1 MATNTSTTS
10 TTHTGN
16 GSTNNFSISF
26 SFLANAEVDVTVAGV
41 LKTLDTHYTIS
52 GSTVTFTS
60 GNTPANGA
68 AIKFQRDTDISAKK
82 VDFQDGSVLTETDL
96 DTNSDQV
103 LFAQQEITD
112 KLGTIEEG
120 ATGDQTAAEIRA
132 LVESATD
139 SNVFTDADH
148 TKLNGI
154 ESGATADQTAAEIR
168 TLVESASDSNVFT
181 DADHTKL
188 NGIESGATADQT
200 NAEIRAAVEAATDSN
215 VFTDADHTKLNSVE
229 TGATADQTVSE
240 IKGLIA
246 GSPLDSS
253 HLAANSVGDS
263 ELASAQLTT
272 LAGMQSGTASKLA
285 DNTALI
291 ADLADLNQ
299 LDGMA
304 KQTSITDDDTK
315 FPTSGAIVDYVA
327 AQLAPIGGFEVIATD
342 AAFPNTQPASGV
354 VISIADGG
362 GLVVNGSGTSTTGRT
377 VNGTTVT
384 INNFASNFNNS
395 TVDAGVAILV
405 SSTGSNQ
412 VYNYHKATLKEADL
426 LSLSGDINDFAERY
440 RVVNG
445 EPTSNNDEGDL
456 IYDKNADAIK
466 VFDSSTNTFKLLNS
480 VGDFKFLFLCPTGG
494 NGAPTFD
501 GNTSTYDLRV
511 GSNNGSAATVTN
523 AAQLIV
529 SIDGVIQKPNT
540 GTSQP
545 SEGFAMV
552 DSNTIVFGSNLAA
565 GVEVF
570 ISQIGDEVNIG
581 TPHDDTV
588 STAKL
593 QNLSVT
599 EAKLGNSSV
608 TRTKLNL
615 VSTSSAAG
623 LEVKGDGSSDGYL
636 QLNCS
641 QNSHGVKIKSPP
653 HSASQSYT
661 LTLPSNIVNGQFLTT
676 DANGNLS
683 WSAVSSVG
691 GATGVDFNDNVKA
704 RFGTGN
710 DLSMYHDGSGSYLLH
725 TGTGFFL
732 IEGNGTNNLNI
743 RAKSGE
749 NSIICKPD
757 AAVELYHN
765 NVKKLETHASNGVVF
780 AGGLQA
786 PDSEALRLGN
796 SNDMLVYHDGSI
808 SRIHSPSHPISI
820 RSGGQFGVFKGDGSE
835 AMLTAQQDG
844 AVDLYH
850 NGSKKFETLSDGINV
865 TGTLK
870 VNGSAI
876 STGGLG
882 NVVEDSTPQL
892 GGDLQSNGNDI
903 DFADN
908 DKANFG
914 TGNDLQIYH
923 SGNNCF
929 FINTTGY
936 SRFAATGGSL
946 YFDGNNHHFRSGDS
960 GETQAK
966 FLDNGAA
973 ELYYDN
979 VKKLETASAGVIVTG
994 NLDFT
999 GNLGA
1004 GDNKIIKLGNQ
1015 ADLQIYHDGSHSRIA
1030 DTGTGFL
1037 VLQTSKLQVNNAASN
1052 EEMLTATENGSVEL
1066 FYDNSKKLE
1075 TTSSGISISGNA
1087 VATGNIQVNDS
1098 NYLYAGS
1105 SGDLELYHNGSNS
1118 YIKNK
1123 TGQLFIMANSADVG
1137 IQMVSNGK
1145 VAIRYDD
1152 VNKIETGIGGE
1163 YGSFTASNGANGW
1176 DGMAVGGSNIVFM
1189 GESGSAGIWND
1200 ADNEWMLKCIRND
1213 KVLLYYNGSNKLETT
1228 TYGVS
1233 VTGNVNAT
1241 NHVQVN
1247 DGKYLYAGN
1256 SGDLGVTHSGT
1267 HGFINCQT
1275 GNLSIQS
1282 DGNLKLERKDGGEDY
1297 IHCAQD
1303 AQVELHY
1310 NGSVTAETTSWGF
1323 TVGGSPNGTAVGGL
1337 SNYALYAGF
1346 DLSST
1351 STFGGVVMGSG
1362 VNGNSPFVAASKA
1375 GNGTGLNLHFR
1386 TNGSKRFEIQNNG
1399 NIGAPSGSNIYYAS
1413 DQRLKKNVTSLDKG
1427 LEAIKALRPVS
1438 FNWVDGFCDV
1448 EKDPLYGF
1456 IAQEV
1461 ETVDS
1466 NLVSPFGDDV
1476 ELGEDQVVTNPLRVN
1491 EKFII
1496 PMLVKA
1502 MQELSA
1508 KVETLETKVAALEAA

>member
-1 MATNTSTTS
+1 MATNTTATS

-16 GSTNNFSISF
+16 GSTNNFAISF
-26 SFLANAEVDVTVAGV
+26 SFLANAEIDVTVAGV

-148 TKLNGI
+148 TKLNSV
-154 ESGATADQTAAEIR
+154 ESNATADQTAAEIR

-188 NGIESGATADQT
+188 NSVESGATADQT

-263 ELASAQLTT
+263 ELASTQLTT

-285 DNTALI
+285 DNTALT

-426 LSLSGDINDFAERY
+426 LSLSGDINDFGERY

-466 VFDSSTNTFKLLNS
+466 VFDSSTNTFKLINTI
-480 VGDFKFLFLCPTGG
+480 GEFKFLFLCPTGG
-494 NGAPTFD
+494 SGAPTFD

-552 DSNTIVFGSNLAA
+552 DSNTIVFGSNLEA

-593 QNLSVT
+593 QNLAVT
-599 EAKLGNSSV
+599 EAKLGNSAV

-683 WSAVSSVG
+683 WAAVTSIG

-710 DLSMYHDGSGSYLLH
+710 DLSMYHDGNGSYLLH

-749 NSIICKPD
+749 SSITCIPD
-757 AAVELYHN
+757 GGVELFHN
-765 NVKKLETHASNGVVF
+765 NVKKFETTSTGIKATGNILANLSSALNT
-780 AGGLQA
+780 QA
-786 PDSEALRLGN
+786 
-796 SNDMLVYHDGSI
+796 GSI
-808 SRIHSPSHPISI
+808 QAAGPIIAKSYINAHTSNATVLEYVSNVSKI
-820 RSGGQFGVFKGDGSE
+820 RAYGATSGSGQLAFNVGGGGDAADFE
-835 AMLTAQQDG
+835 AMRITNAGHVRIPTDNKQLQLGASQDLL
-844 AVDLYH
+844 LYH
-850 NGSKKFETLSDGINV
+850 TGFHSYLRNLTGNLYIQGNNSGSATNNVVCLNDGTTELHYDSSKKLETLSDGINV

-882 NVVEDSTPQL
+882 NVVEDTSPQL

-908 DKANFG
+908 DKAHFG
-914 TGNDLQIYH
+914 TGNDLEIYH

-929 FINTTGY
+929 FLNDTGY
-936 SRFAATGGSL
+936 TRFAAIYGAL
-946 YFDGNNHHFRSGDS
+946 YLDGNNINFRSGD
-960 GETQAK
+960 GNETLAR
-966 FLDNGAA
+966 FIDNGAA

-979 VKKLETASAGVIVTG
+979 
-994 NLDFT
+994 
-999 GNLGA
+999 
-1004 GDNKIIKLGNQ
+1004 
-1015 ADLQIYHDGSHSRIA
+1015 
-1030 DTGTGFL
+1030 
-1037 VLQTSKLQVNNAASN
+1037 
-1052 EEMLTATENGSVEL
+1052 
-1066 FYDNSKKLE
+1066 SKKFE
-1075 TTSSGISISGNA
+1075 TTSSGITVSGNA
-1087 VATGNIQVNDS
+1087 IATGNMQVND
-1098 NYLYAGS
+1098 NKYLYAGN
-1105 SGDLELYHNGSNS
+1105 SGDLQLYHTGSHS

-1123 TGQLFIMANSADVG
+1123 TGNLYIMANDADVG
-1137 IQMVSNGK
+1137 IHITPNNS

-1152 VNKIETGIGGE
+1152 VNKIQTGIGGE
-1163 YGSFTASNGANGW
+1163 YGSFRAENGAGGW
-1176 DGMAVGGSNIVFM
+1176 DGMAVGNSNIVFM
-1189 GESGSAGIWND
+1189 GSQNDAGIWND
-1200 ADNEWMLKCIRND
+1200 ADNEWMLKCSRNGHTR
-1213 KVLLYYNGSNKLETT
+1213 LYYDGSEKVKTESWGVQINGEINCSSHINLGDNDRLNVGGSQDIQIVHDGTNSFIKNTTGNLYINAKSTETAIQITPDDDVRLRYDNSNKLYTAS
-1228 TYGVS
+1228 YGI
-1233 VTGNVNAT
+1233 
-1241 NHVQVN
+1241 QV
-1247 DGKYLYAGN
+1247 
-1256 SGDLGVTHSGT
+1256 
-1267 HGFINCQT
+1267 
-1275 GNLSIQS
+1275 
-1282 DGNLKLERKDGGEDY
+1282 
-1297 IHCAQD
+1297 
-1303 AQVELHY
+1303 
-1310 NGSVTAETTSWGF
+1310 GSA
-1323 TVGGSPNGTAVGGL
+1323 GGSAFSGL
-1337 SNYALYAGF
+1337 SNYQAYVGF
-1346 DLSST
+1346 DTHSS
-1351 STFGGVVMGSG
+1351 SSFGGIVMGAG
-1362 VNGNSPFVAASKA
+1362 PNGNSPYIAASKA
-1375 GNGTGLNLHFR
+1375 GNGTGLNLGLR
-1386 TNGSKRFEIQNNG
+1386 TNGSVRLLIQNNG

-1413 DQRLKKNVTSLDKG
+1413 DQRLKKNVTLLDKG

-1461 ETVDS
+1461 QTVDS

-1476 ELGEDQVVTNPLRVN
+1476 ELGNDQVVTDPLRVN

-1508 KVETLETKVAALEAA
+1508 KVETLETKVATLEGA

>member
-1 MATNTSTTS
+1 MATNTTATS

-16 GSTNNFSISF
+16 GSTNNFAISF
-26 SFLANAEVDVTVAGV
+26 SFLANAEIDVTVAGV

-148 TKLNGI
+148 SKLDGMDPD
-154 ESGATADQTAAEIR
+154 ATDDQTAAEIR
-168 TLVESASDSNVFT
+168 ALVESASDSNVFT

-188 NGIESGATADQT
+188 NSVESGATADQT

-240 IKGLIA
+240 IKSLIA
-246 GSPLDSS
+246 GSPLDAS
-253 HLAANSVGDS
+253 HLAANSVDSSELVDGSVNTSHLSADCVDSTKIADNAIGSEHLQANSVGDS
-263 ELASAQLTT
+263 ELASAALTT

-285 DNTALI
+285 DNTALT

-304 KQTSITDDDTK
+304 KQTTITDDDTK

-327 AQLAPIGGFEVIATD
+327 AQIAPIGGFEVIATD

-377 VNGTTVT
+377 VGGSTVT
-384 INNFASNFNNS
+384 INNFASNFNSS

-445 EPTSNNDEGDL
+445 EPNSGNDEGDL

-494 NGAPTFD
+494 SGAPTFD
-501 GNTSTYDLRV
+501 GNTNTFDLRV
-511 GSNNGSAATVTN
+511 GSNNGSAASVSN

-552 DSNTIVFGSNLAA
+552 DSNTIVFGSNLTA
-565 GVEVF
+565 GAEVF

-581 TPHDDTV
+581 TPADNTV

-599 EAKLGNSSV
+599 EAKLGNSAV

-683 WSAVSSVG
+683 WSAVSSIG

-710 DLSMYHDGSGSYLLH
+710 DLQ
-725 TGTGFFL
+725 
-732 IEGNGTNNLNI
+732 IW
-743 RAKSGE
+743 
-749 NSIICKPD
+749 
-757 AAVELYHN
+757 
-765 NVKKLETHASNGVVF
+765 
-780 AGGLQA
+780 
-786 PDSEALRLGN
+786 
-796 SNDMLVYHDGSI
+796 
-808 SRIHSPSHPISI
+808 
-820 RSGGQFGVFKGDGSE
+820 
-835 AMLTAQQDG
+835 
-844 AVDLYH
+844 H
-850 NGSKKFETLSDGINV
+850 NGSHSILANS
-865 TGTLK
+865 TGALLNY
-870 VNGSAI
+870 VNGNESAI
-876 STGGLG
+876 
-882 NVVEDSTPQL
+882 
-892 GGDLQSNGNDI
+892 
-903 DFADN
+903 
-908 DKANFG
+908 
-914 TGNDLQIYH
+914 
-923 SGNNCF
+923 
-929 FINTTGY
+929 
-936 SRFAATGGSL
+936 
-946 YFDGNNHHFRSGDS
+946 
-960 GETQAK
+960 
-966 FLDNGAA
+966 
-973 ELYYDN
+973 
-979 VKKLETASAGVIVTG
+979 
-994 NLDFT
+994 
-999 GNLGA
+999 
-1004 GDNKIIKLGNQ
+1004 
-1015 ADLQIYHDGSHSRIA
+1015 
-1030 DTGTGFL
+1030 
-1037 VLQTSKLQVNNAASN
+1037 
-1052 EEMLTATENGSVEL
+1052 EMYANGSVAL

-1075 TTSSGISISGNA
+1075 TLSDGVNITGTLKVNGSPIASGGLGNVVEDTTPQLGGDLSTNGNNINFGDSGSTAGDRATFGAANDLQIFHNGTDSYILEDGTGHLNIKTNGPEITLTKTPHETLA
-1087 VATGNIQVNDS
+1087 TFKTDGSNELYYDGSKKFETASYGCLVTGNLGFTDGDKAVFGIGSDLQIYHSNGDSFITNTDGNLNIFNSTDGWIRLQPVSGEEGVIAKPNGSVELYYDNSEKLKSQPYGIFVNGSIQIDDNSQLKIGNSTGGVAPLQIYHDGSHSFLDS
-1098 NYLYAGS
+1098 NQAGGQLLIRTKESGGTTNNAAKFMPTGAVELYYDGSKTFETLSGGNKFYGYLFAGDNEKIYLGNS
-1105 SGDLELYHNGSNS
+1105 NDLEIFHNANGHS

-1123 TGQLFIMANSADVG
+1123 TGALYIMANDADVG
-1137 IQMVSNGK
+1137 IQVNPDDD
-1145 VAIRYDD
+1145 VRLRYDD
-1152 VNKIETGIGGE
+1152 SNKL
-1163 YGSFTASNGANGW
+1163 YTASYGIQ
-1176 DGMAVGGSNIVFM
+1176 V
-1189 GESGSAGIWND
+1189 GSAG
-1200 ADNEWMLKCIRND
+1200 
-1213 KVLLYYNGSNKLETT
+1213 
-1228 TYGVS
+1228 
-1233 VTGNVNAT
+1233 
-1241 NHVQVN
+1241 
-1247 DGKYLYAGN
+1247 
-1256 SGDLGVTHSGT
+1256 
-1267 HGFINCQT
+1267 
-1275 GNLSIQS
+1275 
-1282 DGNLKLERKDGGEDY
+1282 
-1297 IHCAQD
+1297 
-1303 AQVELHY
+1303 
-1310 NGSVTAETTSWGF
+1310 GSVFS
-1323 TVGGSPNGTAVGGL
+1323 GL
-1337 SNYALYAGF
+1337 SNYQAYFGF
-1346 DLSST
+1346 DANSS
-1351 STFGGVVMGSG
+1351 SSFGGVVMGSG
-1362 VNGNSPFVAASKA
+1362 PNGNSPFIAASKA
-1375 GNGTGLNLHFR
+1375 GNGTALHLDFR
-1386 TNGSKRFEIQNNG
+1386 TNSYIRMRLDSSGNLGIGTTSPTHSIHCLNSSDVAKFDHAGTGNTTAIVMRHARGGLSGYNGKMISFTGNDGSEEGSI
-1399 NIGAPSGSNIYYAS
+1399 NIHQTSVAYNTSS
-1413 DQRLKKNVTSLDKG
+1413 DYRLKENEV
-1427 LEAIKALRPVS
+1427 AITDGITRLKTLKPYK
-1438 FNWVDGFCDV
+1438 FNFKKSPDVKVDGFFAHEV
-1448 EKDPLYGF
+1448 SSVVPEAITGTKD
-1456 IAQEV
+1456 E
-1461 ETVDS
+1461 VDS
-1466 NLVSPFGDDV
+1466 DNNPVYQGI
-1476 ELGEDQVVTNPLRVN
+1476 DQSKIVPL
-1491 EKFII
+1491 
-1496 PMLVKA
+1496 LTA
-1502 MQELSA
+1502 ALQEAIA
-1508 KVETLETKVAALEAA
+1508 KIETLETKVAALEGA